1 LNNRLVGF
9 YTIVCVIGLALIWVG
24 GITLSSSIQ
33 IGSRVALPA
42 LAFDARGGDTARGK
56 HFVDSV
62 LACTECH
69 GADLAGAPVIK
80 GGIGRVYA
88 PNLTPGGVGL
98 KLTDADFDR
107 AIRHGVAPDG
117 TRLFFMPS
125 QAYSAL
131 SDADLRDVVAYLRT
145 LPAVDRSTPPREF
158 GFGGRM
164 LAVTHNL
171 PAGADRIDHST
182 VHPASEPPSAGAA
195 YGKYLARI
203 SGCYQCHGPDLG
215 GGHFEGP
222 SDVPRAPNISPSA
235 IGSWSL
241 AQFGAA
247 LRDGRDP
254 SGRKLNPFMPWHAY
268 AGLNDDEVAALYA
281 FLKTVPPITY

>member
-1 LNNRLVGF
+1 VTGRCG
-9 YTIVCVIGLALIWVG
+9 VCSGRTSA
-24 GITLSSSIQ
+24 
-33 IGSRVALPA
+33 P
-42 LAFDARGGDTARGK
+42 TAAT
-56 HFVDSV
+56 V
-62 LACTECH
+62 T
-69 GADLAGAPVIK
+69 IK
-80 GGIGRVYA
+80 GCIPA
-88 PNLTPGGVGL
+88 PFAPGGRRPTP
-98 KLTDADFDR
+98 KRDADFDR